1 MTLVNDLQS
10 SMQAAMKS
18 GDSDRVRTLRTLMAK
33 LKERSIEKR
42 GDLDDVE
49 IIKVLQT
56 AAKQR
61 KESAEMYEKGDR
73 NELAE
78 TELNELAII
87 EEYLPV
93 QMPKEALAEIVDS
106 IISETGAESMQD
118 MGKVMPKVMKR
129 VGGQADGKTVQELVK
144 KRLSS

>member
-10 SMQAAMKS
+10 NMQAAMKS

-93 QMPKEALAEIVDS
+93 QMSKEALAEIVDS

>member
-18 GDSDRVRTLRTLMAK
+18 GDRDRVRTLRTLMAK

-42 GDLDDVE
+42 GDLDDGE

-93 QMPKEALAEIVDS
+93 QMSKEALAEIVDS

-144 KRLSS
+144 KRLSN

>member
-18 GDSDRVRTLRTLMAK
+18 GDRDRVRTLRTLMAK

-42 GDLDDVE
+42 GDLDDGE

-93 QMPKEALAEIVDS
+93 QMPNEALAEIVDS

>member
-18 GDSDRVRTLRTLMAK
+18 GDRDRVRTLRTLMAK

-144 KRLSS
+144 KMLSS

>member
-42 GDLDDVE
+42 GDLDDGE

>member
-42 GDLDDVE
+42 GDLDDGE

-93 QMPKEALAEIVDS
+93 QMSQEALAEIVDS

>member
-18 GDSDRVRTLRTLMAK
+18 GDRDRVRTLRTLMAK

-42 GDLDDVE
+42 GDLDDGE

-129 VGGQADGKTVQELVK
+129 VGGQADGKTVQEQVK

>member
-18 GDSDRVRTLRTLMAK
+18 GDRDRVRTLRTLMAK

-42 GDLDDVE
+42 GDLDDGE

>member
-18 GDSDRVRTLRTLMAK
+18 GDRDRVRTLRTLMAK

>member
-1 MTLVNDLQS
+1 
-10 SMQAAMKS
+10 MQAAMKS
-18 GDSDRVRTLRTLMAK
+18 GDRDRVRTLRTLMAK

-93 QMPKEALAEIVDS
+93 QMSKEALAEIVDS

-129 VGGQADGKTVQELVK
+129 VGGQADGKTVQELVI

>member
-18 GDSDRVRTLRTLMAK
+18 GDRDRVRTLRTLMAK

-93 QMPKEALAEIVDS
+93 QMSKEALAEIVDS

>member
-42 GDLDDVE
+42 GDLDDGE

-93 QMPKEALAEIVDS
+93 QMSKEALAEIVDS

>member
-93 QMPKEALAEIVDS
+93 QMSKEALAEIVDS

-129 VGGQADGKTVQELVK
+129 MGGQADGKTVQELVK

>member
-42 GDLDDVE
+42 GDLDDGE

-93 QMPKEALAEIVDS
+93 QMPNEALAEIVDS

>member
-18 GDSDRVRTLRTLMAK
+18 GDRDGVRTLRTLMAK

-42 GDLDDVE
+42 GDLDDGE

-93 QMPKEALAEIVDS
+93 QMSKEALAEIVDS

>member
-1 MTLVNDLQS
+1 
-10 SMQAAMKS
+10 
-18 GDSDRVRTLRTLMAK
+18 
-33 LKERSIEKR
+33 
-42 GDLDDVE
+42 
-49 IIKVLQT
+49 
-56 AAKQR
+56 
-61 KESAEMYEKGDR
+61 MYEKGDR

-93 QMPKEALAEIVDS
+93 QMSKEALAEIVDS

-118 MGKVMPKVMKR
+118 MGKVMPKVMKL

>member
-18 GDSDRVRTLRTLMAK
+18 GDRDRGRTLRTLMAK

-42 GDLDDVE
+42 GDLDDGE

-93 QMPKEALAEIVDS
+93 QMSKEALAEIVDS

>member
-18 GDSDRVRTLRTLMAK
+18 GDRDRVRTLRTLMAK

-42 GDLDDVE
+42 GDLDAGE

-93 QMPKEALAEIVDS
+93 QMPKEALAKIVDS

>member
-93 QMPKEALAEIVDS
+93 QMSKEALAEIVDS

>member
-18 GDSDRVRTLRTLMAK
+18 GDRDRVRTLRTLMAK

-42 GDLDDVE
+42 GDLDDGE

-93 QMPKEALAEIVDS
+93 QMSKEALAEIVDS